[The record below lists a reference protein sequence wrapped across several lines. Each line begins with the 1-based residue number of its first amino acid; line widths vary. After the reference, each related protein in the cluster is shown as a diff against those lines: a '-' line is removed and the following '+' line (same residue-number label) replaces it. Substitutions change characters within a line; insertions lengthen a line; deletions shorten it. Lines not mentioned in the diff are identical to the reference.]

1 MMNEKLDQLMK
12 AKEWFTA
19 PEVANLIGSTD
30 EFVRRAIEQKR
41 ILGHI
46 FVSGKKRFYR
56 VNKKHI
62 LLYLCETATYKNHDF
77 QSKFLALIKGCPKD
91 IQQEIMRAL
100 ESNRPENISNN

>member
-1 MMNEKLDQLMK
+1 
-12 AKEWFTA
+12 
-19 PEVANLIGSTD
+19 
-30 EFVRRAIEQKR
+30 
-41 ILGHI
+41 
-46 FVSGKKRFYR
+46 
-56 VNKKHI
+56 